1 LHIRATPRAF
11 TICNTRST
19 SLHPAAAEVCW
30 VSKGSDKGSVQSS
43 FIPSARHDM
52 RTRHLQPV
60 SDPKGLVAEDAVS
73 SFSTPANL
81 TKSTMQPCAANRK
94 KIDHCR
100 KMNIVT
106 A

>member
-1 LHIRATPRAF
+1 
-11 TICNTRST
+11 
-19 SLHPAAAEVCW
+19 
-30 VSKGSDKGSVQSS
+30 
-43 FIPSARHDM
+43 M